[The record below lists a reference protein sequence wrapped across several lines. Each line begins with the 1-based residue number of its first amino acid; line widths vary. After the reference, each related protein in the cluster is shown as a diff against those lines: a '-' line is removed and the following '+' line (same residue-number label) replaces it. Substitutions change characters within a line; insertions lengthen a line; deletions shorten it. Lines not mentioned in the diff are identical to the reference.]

1 MEQARTDGSQASTG
15 ESTLLSEA
23 AHFFYLKLYDRCQEV
38 LKKLLEINP
47 KDTKVQMNKL
57 LLDYVHKYG
66 YTHTGEFLNELA
78 RLMSVEATLPGTD
91 SVDNVTVADGR
102 GNGTSSSSPSHLQTS
117 PKPSLPH
124 SPLLISLQYNYALT
138 LYYLRQYVKAERVLS
153 GCLGL
158 VPSITSALHLD
169 RDFSGSRD
177 PSFTESASDPSLL
190 STINLMPSTDI
201 TLCRRLLLLWLEVL
215 LQLQQP
221 DRVFRLCGTWLMVLS
236 SMSLASTLNSA
247 NPQIAEQFPFS
258 IGSSGRFQ
266 NAQIASVLLGIRKP
280 IQLFYIRACLLT
292 NQLEAAE
299 NELHQVQTVAT
310 GPEAA
315 TTASSE
321 PCNGSSVGETI
332 STDREKS
339 DSILYDPEEQ
349 HPATIWDTGHA
360 VHFLQA
366 QLAYLKPA
374 TVFSPRP
381 QVGSMHVGY
390 YIVLLYLSKGRYS
403 EALRYLSD
411 IPPPVHSASETGQ
424 CESTLLWNDLGLVHH
439 RAGQYNLSGLQL
451 RRALRE
457 TDKTIRD
464 VFPTHLRS
472 SKSNTSSHPHHG
484 KTGNQSAANERNLL
498 DQLPLHT
505 FSLSQ
510 HHALL
515 YNFGLQLLFARKPTA
530 AFSAFLQLTNTYP
543 RNPRLWFRLAECCIK
558 THRPNNLFCW
568 QLETRTRCLV
578 EAVGVGP
585 CRHLIFSSGHQE
597 ASKPWIEA
605 ASMPAPTLEFASLC
619 LRNALLLLPRLP
631 AEITCR
637 TDGPSLSAEQELR
650 TALLKWAARQ
660 EVPVL
665 PAPAPLRGAGL
676 LHLLSAI
683 YLATTYTALC
693 LNNPVEALHSASKL
707 ISNRGNNNFDVSGDL
722 RTNSNEDADSTVSTQ
737 VPASNHNSTVLGLI
751 APTAYCLLARLYFAE
766 ALTNLDRVSEAITL
780 LKSSL
785 PESSLRGDQFAQ
797 FQASAPSLASVHLRP
812 NLSSDDFTV
821 ECQRANDPDSAQCHK
836 SSITDH
842 LTIYPPDFPSTS
854 SQASS
859 LLLYTLVVTLAI
871 DKQWTV
877 AANLLSLSLP
887 GLSIPVEELDGRRRT
902 PPAAGDALT
911 STHPTIL
918 PTPAIL
924 LQLYLSSVLNKP
936 EQTLSILREH
946 FGHFTLA
953 GRLNSHPLNRV
964 TKFVSS
970 SSSFGVTTSPSTQK
984 QPSTTEVERSLALKD
999 LRQLLQASSTHGQL
1013 TARSSGQTGN
1023 VQRPSNLWAPTIY
1036 YKQQQAAAS
1045 YVSPSLY
1052 NQTTPQSQSA
1062 SYSTT
1067 NPPVQQ
1073 PPTGVITAA
1082 NESDWPRL

>member
-1 MEQARTDGSQASTG
+1 MLRNWLHRRQGISTEPDWEAASVFLTPKILIAAGLLSQAIDEEGTLACGTGVHGLNRHWTSEKPLELLEARRNIPLGASYNEFRKLKPSLEVAREAWLAEKIREMKTAFASGNTGKLWDYPCNGSQ
-15 ESTLLSEA
+15 
-23 AHFFYLKLYDRCQEV
+23 
-38 LKKLLEINP
+38 
-47 KDTKVQMNKL
+47 VQMNKL

-78 RLMSVEATLPGTD
+78 RLMSVETTLPGTD
-91 SVDNVTVADGR
+91 SVDNATVADGR

-138 LYYLRQYVKAERVLS
+138 LYYLRQYAKAERVLS

-158 VPSITSALHLD
+158 APCITSPLHLD

-177 PSFTESASDPSLL
+177 PSFTESARGPSLL

-221 DRVFRLCGTWLMVLS
+221 DQVFRLCGTWLMVLS

-247 NPQIAEQFPFS
+247 NPQITEQFPFS

-315 TTASSE
+315 TVASSE
-321 PCNGSSVGETI
+321 PCNGSSVSETI

-339 DSILYDPEEQ
+339 DSILCDPEEQ
-349 HPATIWDTGHA
+349 NPTTIWDTGHA

-366 QLAYLKPA
+366 QLAYL
-374 TVFSPRP
+374 
-381 QVGSMHVGY
+381 
-390 YIVLLYLSKGRYS
+390 KGRYS

-498 DQLPLHT
+498 DQL
-505 FSLSQ
+505 
-510 HHALL
+510 
-515 YNFGLQLLFARKPTA
+515 
-530 AFSAFLQLTNTYP
+530 
-543 RNPRLWFRLAECCIK
+543 
-558 THRPNNLFCW
+558 
-568 QLETRTRCLV
+568 ETRTRCLV

-660 EVPVL
+660 EVPAL

-707 ISNRGNNNFDVSGDL
+707 ISNRGNNNVDVSGDL
-722 RTNSNEDADSTVSTQ
+722 RTNSNEDADSTASTQ
-737 VPASNHNSTVLGLI
+737 VPLSGHNDTVLGLI

-785 PESSLRGDQFAQ
+785 PESSLHGDQFAR
-797 FQASAPSLASVHLRP
+797 FQACAPSLAPVHLRP
-812 NLSSDDFTV
+812 DLSSDDFAV

-859 LLLYTLVVTLAI
+859 LLLYTLVVTLSI

-902 PPAAGDALT
+902 PPAAGDALA

-964 TKFVSS
+964 TKFLSS
-970 SSSFGVTTSPSTQK
+970 SSSFGINTSPGTQK

-999 LRQLLQASSTHGQL
+999 LRQLLQSSSTHGQL

-1023 VQRPSNLWAPTIY
+1023 AQRPSNLWGPTIY
-1036 YKQQQAAAS
+1036 HKQQQAAAP
-1045 YVSPSLY
+1045 YVSSSLY
-1052 NQTTPQSQSA
+1052 NQTAPHSQSA
-1062 SYSTT
+1062 SYGTT